1 MSILEKLKE
10 IMRDEMDNGLEVAV
24 ETATENTTFAELQ
37 MDSLD
42 ALKVIMAVE
51 EEFGIEVSGEA
62 ADEMQTV
69 GDLIEYIESNGEE
82 DVLSSYT
89 EEYVGTEN

>member
-1 MSILEKLKE
+1 MSILEKLRK
-10 IMRDEMDNGLEVAV
+10 IMDEEVDNGLEIVV

-51 EEFGIEVSGEA
+51 EEFGIEISEEA
-62 ADEMQTV
+62 ADEMRTV
-69 GDLIEYIESNGEE
+69 GDLIEYIENNGEE
-82 DVLSSYT
+82 EVLSSYT